1 LKFSKTLLV
10 TAIAALAPIAS
21 HAASITSNPTLLVDG
36 LTFDNF
42 TCSIS
47 KGGVYSTPDRCTQI
61 KVNTITEPGNGI
73 QISSDFLSAPLSFDD
88 AALTYDV
95 SSAAGIKS
103 VGLDFNGTFLGLA
116 ISSVTESVFNGDQL
130 VGFAKVSCDLAEC
143 NQTDEI
149 SLNGVYNNLHIE
161 KDIQTAAFLGYA
173 DASII
178 DQTFC
183 QAPEPGS
190 IALMGIGLLGAGSF
204 LRRRTRQAALR
215 NKQ

>member
-1 LKFSKTLLV
+1 MKFSKTLLV

-21 HAASITSNPTLLVDG
+21 HASSITSNPTLAIGG

-47 KGGVYSTPDRCTQI
+47 KGGVYATPSHCDQI
-61 KVNTITEPGNGI
+61 KVNTINEPGNGI
-73 QISSDFLSAPLSFDD
+73 QITSSFLAAPLSFDD

-103 VGLDFNGTFLGLA
+103 VGLDFNGTFEGLA
-116 ISSVTESVFNGDQL
+116 VSSVTESVFNGDQL
-130 VGFAKVSCDLAEC
+130 VGFAKVSCDLAGC
-143 NQTDEI
+143 NETDDI

-161 KDIQTAAFLGYA
+161 KDIQTAAFLGTA
-173 DASII
+173 SSSII

-190 IALMGIGLLGAGSF
+190 IALMGIGLLGAGTL
-204 LRRRTRQAALR
+204 LRRRTRRALR